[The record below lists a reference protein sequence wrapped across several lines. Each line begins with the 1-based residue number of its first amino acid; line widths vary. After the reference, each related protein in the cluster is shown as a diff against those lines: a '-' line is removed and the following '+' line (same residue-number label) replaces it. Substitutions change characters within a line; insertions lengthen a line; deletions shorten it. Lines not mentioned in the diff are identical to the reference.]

1 MKPFREAI
9 LRLFGHPLYGVR
21 VMLPHCVIAT
31 VDTLHEMV
39 DLCSALF
46 TFLNAATADANLLLY
61 LSSSASFTTDTS
73 ARNTSA
79 TSSFAKD
86 TSAFTLSNLSA
97 NTSHTILVTIYE
109 MIKIFLKNDVEE
121 MEKLVFIN
129 SACLKVSVAQL
140 LHIE

>member
-1 MKPFREAI
+1 MKPFREDI

-46 TFLNAATADANLLLY
+46 SFLNATAADANLLSY
-61 LSSSASFTTDTS
+61 LSSSASSTFDTS
-73 ARNTSA
+73 ARTTSVTSTSA
-79 TSSFAKD
+79 ED
-86 TSAFTLSNLSA
+86 TSVFALSNMSA

-129 SACLKVSVAQL
+129 STCLKFSVYKFL
-140 LHIE
+140 RIE